1 MVGAQAMT
9 SKQLSEAKHKLTF
22 PNGRSA
28 KVVPKAKNWF
38 AQIPIF
44 DLLAFPA
51 WRSLT
56 KTATDMAIIIQAKHS
71 KAIAYN
77 EKRDGRPVFKF
88 TASEAVLV
96 LGISRPTCTK
106 AFKELKDK
114 GFIDIIDAGGILFGK
129 GRPAIYTWTGRWR
142 SWEAPLRDNSNILKA
157 RSMRKSKGND
167 KRVIGCDILPLPK
180 QNPI

>member
-1 MVGAQAMT
+1 MT

-129 GRPAIYTWTGRWR
+129 R
-142 SWEAPLRDNSNILKA
+142 SA
-157 RSMRKSKGND
+157 RNLHLDGQVEKLGSATKGQLQYPQSTLD
-167 KRVIGCDILPLPK
+167 AEK
-180 QNPI
+180 QRE